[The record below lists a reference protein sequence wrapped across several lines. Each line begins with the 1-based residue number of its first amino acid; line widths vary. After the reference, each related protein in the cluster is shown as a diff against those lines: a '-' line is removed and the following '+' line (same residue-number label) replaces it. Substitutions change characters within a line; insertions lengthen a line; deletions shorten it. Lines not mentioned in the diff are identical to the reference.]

1 MKRKNLKEKL
11 IAFLHKNKFIEDHQD
26 DGNRDFSIKSYRF
39 GDKQLYIYLRIVLKP
54 KPDKFFKK
62 LYNKF
67 FQISH

>member
-39 GDKQLYIYLRIVLKP
+39 GDKQLYIYLRIVL
-54 KPDKFFKK
+54 
-62 LYNKF
+62 
-67 FQISH
+67 